1 MVREED
7 EARRQKWAEEDRE
20 RTQTARED
28 EIQRRLRQS
37 LVTHT
42 EQWERAERLRRFI
55 KAVELRQE
63 AMPSPD
69 QAKAWLA
76 WAREQ
81 ANRLDPLQQE
91 LGEVTE
97 LAVEL
102 ESWFSE
108 SSFGRKEKDWWG

>member
-1 MVREED
+1 MVREEN
-7 EARRQKWAEEDRE
+7 EARRQRWAEKDHE
-20 RTQTARED
+20 RTQTAQED

-69 QAKAWLA
+69 QAKAWL
-76 WAREQ
+76 
-81 ANRLDPLQQE
+81 
-91 LGEVTE
+91 G
-97 LAVEL
+97 
-102 ESWFSE
+102 
-108 SSFGRKEKDWWG
+108 

>member
-1 MVREED
+1 
-7 EARRQKWAEEDRE
+7 
-20 RTQTARED
+20 
-28 EIQRRLRQS
+28 
-37 LVTHT
+37 
-42 EQWERAERLRRFI
+42 
-55 KAVELRQE
+55 
-63 AMPSPD
+63 MPSPD

-91 LGEVTE
+91 LREVTE